1 MRRLLIYLALFLIF
15 GSPINADDHRVF
27 IGIKFVK
34 VTEAIAKS
42 KNLKK
47 WRAFVTDVAE
57 NTFAKAGLQNGD
69 IILSINNLRL
79 GVKI

>member
-15 GSPINADDHRVF
+15 GSPINADDHGVF

-47 WRAFVTDVAE
+47 VEGAFVTDVAE
-57 NTFAKAGLQNGD
+57 NTPAAKMKAQLNTE
-69 IILSINNLRL
+69 
-79 GVKI
+79 